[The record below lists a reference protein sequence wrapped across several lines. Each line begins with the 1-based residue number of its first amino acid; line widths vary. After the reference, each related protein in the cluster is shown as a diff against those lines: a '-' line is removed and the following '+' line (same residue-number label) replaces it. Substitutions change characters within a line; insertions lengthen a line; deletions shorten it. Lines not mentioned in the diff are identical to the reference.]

1 MLWFKIDFHSGVP
14 AYQQIIDKIK
24 ELIISGTLKADE
36 ALPSIR
42 ELAKELN
49 VNPNTVVR
57 AYRDLETEGYI
68 YSRPGVGS
76 FISAQNEQTIK
87 NKALILIKEE
97 LYGVLL
103 TAQRYNLDRNTVRS
117 LTEELINTVYGG
129 EE

>member
-24 ELIISGTLKADE
+24 ELIISGNLQADDP
-36 ALPSIR
+36 LPSIR

-49 VNPNTVVR
+49 VNPNTVAR
-57 AYRDLETEGYI
+57 SYRDLETEGYI

-87 NKALILIKEE
+87 NKALSLIKEE
-97 LYGVLL
+97 LYATLL
-103 TAQRYNLDRNTVRS
+103 TAQKYNLNKATISS
-117 LTEELINTVYGG
+117 LIDQLIREVYGG
-129 EE
+129 E